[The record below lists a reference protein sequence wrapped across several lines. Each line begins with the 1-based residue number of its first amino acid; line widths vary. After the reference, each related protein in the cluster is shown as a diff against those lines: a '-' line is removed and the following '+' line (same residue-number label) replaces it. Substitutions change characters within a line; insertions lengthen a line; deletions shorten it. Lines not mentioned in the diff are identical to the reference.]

1 MKTGGRPMLGEGA
14 CARILQIIS
23 LCKTQARDN
32 ILQAFNKQHSKNNKN
47 HVQQFT
53 EVPSLALAHAQTEF
67 LPIAAGN

>member
-1 MKTGGRPMLGEGA
+1 LGKELVLGF
-14 CARILQIIS
+14 
-23 LCKTQARDN
+23 CKSYHYAKHKARDN